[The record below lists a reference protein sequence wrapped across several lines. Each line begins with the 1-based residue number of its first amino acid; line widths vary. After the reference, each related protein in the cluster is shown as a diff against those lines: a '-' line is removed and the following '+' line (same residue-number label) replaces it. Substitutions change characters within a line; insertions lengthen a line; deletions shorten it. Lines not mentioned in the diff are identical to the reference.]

1 LKEER
6 SEEDSMLHVV
16 SDQIWLT
23 RRLSKRTFALFLLC
37 GAPSWAV
44 VPATVV
50 ASLGHTPLQQD
61 NAEFLPAVI
70 LLIAD
75 DGVALT

>member
-1 LKEER
+1 M
-6 SEEDSMLHVV
+6 DW
-16 SDQIWLT
+16 DQIGLT

-44 VPATVV
+44 VPAIVV
-50 ASLGHTPLQQD
+50 ANLGRSPLQHD

-70 LLIAD
+70 LRVAD
-75 DGVALT
+75 DGVEPALNACSRLSDSSTP